1 MILVITL
8 RRDVVD
14 LAQAQQLTTIVKN
27 LLVDHPDV
35 QIQAQISDSVPLEAP
50 G

>member
-8 RRDVVD
+8 RREVD
-14 LAQAQQLTTIVKN
+14 DIDQAQQLTTIVKN
-27 LLVDHPDV
+27 KLIDYPEVT
-35 QIQAQISDSVPLEAP
+35 IQSQISEGIPLEAP